1 MSPLPSYGYG
11 REHKG
16 PRYGSLIHGQDLKDV
31 TITGMW
37 RFLFLFLIHR
47 NIFSTKNGGTTPKN
61 NDGISDAGTNW
72 LMLWRG
78 LFRYVSLGLCFR

>member
-1 MSPLPSYGYG
+1 MLLISKDERYWPLMSPLPSYGYG

-37 RFLFLFLIHR
+37 RFLFLFLIHSYK
-47 NIFSTKNGGTTPKN
+47 IIVAKLVTSFIHFLHTKPQEVVKSCT
-61 NDGISDAGTNW
+61 
-72 LMLWRG
+72 
-78 LFRYVSLGLCFR
+78 